1 MERRETGASERGMLK
16 LGFNGLPGE
25 KPTCFEAFILYSSC
39 YIKQTFVTLS
49 RYLFV
54 NRSCRMSSKL
64 FAIVAGA
71 GTGTGRAMAL
81 RFAKAYP
88 VVLASRTSDQYQDTV
103 SDINKAGGRA
113 VGVSVDIADSESM
126 KSALNDIKKEL
137 PDFKLAAAVY
147 NVSSGFAKI
156 PFLDITHNKLKSSLT
171 GNAAGMK
178 LRNIASIRGF
188 ADYGAAAAGMFARRA
203 LAQSLAREF
212 NPKGVHVAHAII
224 DGVVDIPQTKD
235 VVANHG
241 VEDGKLKPE
250 APRSAFTQEMD
261 LRPFAGRF

>member
-1 MERRETGASERGMLK
+1 
-16 LGFNGLPGE
+16 
-25 KPTCFEAFILYSSC
+25 
-39 YIKQTFVTLS
+39 
-49 RYLFV
+49 
-54 NRSCRMSSKL
+54 MSSKL

-171 GNAAGMK
+171 GNAMG
-178 LRNIASIRGF
+178 LFNF
-188 ADYGAAAAGMFARRA
+188 AKETIPLLLEAVPYYGAAAAGMFARRA

-250 APRSAFTQEMD
+250 AIAESYWHLHTQPRSAFTQEMD